1 MIIAGT
7 NVVSELMKQ
16 APDAAVLAW
25 ARRQPVAALSI
36 CVVTVEEIE
45 RGLSRLPQGK
55 RRRDLTQ
62 RSNGLVD
69 AFADTIAIYDVTA
82 ARTTG
87 ANSGRRRA
95 AGRPFS
101 LADAQIAGICLA
113 GGHDLTS
120 PSTRSPPPRCR
131 WVAGS
136 RWHPMSRVSV
146 R

>member
-1 MIIAGT
+1 MIIADT
-7 NVVSELMKQ
+7 TVVSELMKQ

-62 RSNGLVD
+62 LSNGLAD

-82 ARTTG
+82 ARTT
-87 ANSGRRRA
+87 ARILV
-95 AGRPFS
+95 AGEQPGVRSAWRTP
-101 LADAQIAGICLA
+101 
-113 GGHDLTS
+113 
-120 PSTRSPPPRCR
+120 RSPASASPE
-131 WVAGS
+131 S
-136 RWHPMSRVSV
+136 MT
-146 R
+146 

>member
-82 ARTTG
+82 ARATARLLVAG
-87 ANSGRRRA
+87 MDQGRQM
-95 AGRPFS
+95 S

-113 GGHDLTS
+113 HEATLATRNIKDFSHVSDLTVTN
-120 PSTRSPPPRCR
+120 PFD
-131 WVAGS
+131 
-136 RWHPMSRVSV
+136 HPLP
-146 R
+146 